1 MDNYMG
7 RCEYCGKE
15 MGIMAESQEE
25 ANHIVAKECFC
36 GGAKQA
42 EEIERKKQELRTQ
55 LDQLTGPDCEELN
68 FIPLPEELRDIL
80 NQIGEAVV
88 DGKIRQITMK
98 TYGTQIVIRGGE
110 KIKATRSYKYEQGGE
125 VSKVLDSYYENCAFP
140 KPKSKEKKLLHNG
153 YKDKHERICWYT
165 RKTEQNGMKFGAGQT
180 GRKALRWDF
189 KLIFARSCMRGF
201 MQNCDE

>member
-1 MDNYMG
+1 MNIT
-7 RCEYCGKE
+7 KE
-15 MGIMAESQEE
+15 EFIIRLKLVVMADERSCVEDITYWKQDE
-25 ANHIVAKECFC
+25 KEVVTIRYI

-125 VSKVLDSYYENCAFP
+125 V
-140 KPKSKEKKLLHNG
+140 
-153 YKDKHERICWYT
+153 
-165 RKTEQNGMKFGAGQT
+165 Q
-180 GRKALRWDF
+180 
-189 KLIFARSCMRGF
+189 
-201 MQNCDE
+201 

>member
-25 ANHIVAKECFC
+25 ANHIVSKECFC
-36 GGAKQA
+36 GGAKQV

-110 KIKATRSYKYEQGGE
+110 NIKATRSYKYEQGGE
-125 VSKVLDSYYENCAFP
+125 V
-140 KPKSKEKKLLHNG
+140 
-153 YKDKHERICWYT
+153 
-165 RKTEQNGMKFGAGQT
+165 Q
-180 GRKALRWDF
+180 
-189 KLIFARSCMRGF
+189 
-201 MQNCDE
+201 

>member
-98 TYGTQIVIRGGE
+98 TYGT
-110 KIKATRSYKYEQGGE
+110 
-125 VSKVLDSYYENCAFP
+125 
-140 KPKSKEKKLLHNG
+140 
-153 YKDKHERICWYT
+153 
-165 RKTEQNGMKFGAGQT
+165 
-180 GRKALRWDF
+180 
-189 KLIFARSCMRGF
+189 
-201 MQNCDE
+201 

>member
-110 KIKATRSYKYEQGGE
+110 KIKATWTKKSEKQDPDSTVPFYI
-125 VSKVLDSYYENCAFP
+125 VLTEIACVLA
-140 KPKSKEKKLLHNG
+140 
-153 YKDKHERICWYT
+153 ERPIWSAS
-165 RKTEQNGMKFGAGQT
+165 MKAVF
-180 GRKALRWDF
+180 
-189 KLIFARSCMRGF
+189 
-201 MQNCDE
+201 

>member
-1 MDNYMG
+1 
-7 RCEYCGKE
+7 

-125 VSKVLDSYYENCAFP
+125 V
-140 KPKSKEKKLLHNG
+140 
-153 YKDKHERICWYT
+153 
-165 RKTEQNGMKFGAGQT
+165 Q
-180 GRKALRWDF
+180 
-189 KLIFARSCMRGF
+189 
-201 MQNCDE
+201 

>member
-1 MDNYMG
+1 MSIAEKRWVSSCKDAKFALATLGNDAG
-7 RCEYCGKE
+7 
-15 MGIMAESQEE
+15 MAESQEE
-25 ANHIVAKECFC
+25 ANHIVSKECFC

-125 VSKVLDSYYENCAFP
+125 V
-140 KPKSKEKKLLHNG
+140 
-153 YKDKHERICWYT
+153 
-165 RKTEQNGMKFGAGQT
+165 Q
-180 GRKALRWDF
+180 
-189 KLIFARSCMRGF
+189 
-201 MQNCDE
+201 